1 LESRQRIG
9 DNYLILQP
17 IEPTL
22 NFQIYNR
29 YLQPSNE
36 KMCMYCW
43 LSRCHKSFRFA
54 KVRLIL
60 LGYVKTAESNSRVQG
75 DIGLKSLFLSVFT
88 MRKGLHDFPGDR
100 IFTFYWALGQICD
113 TAAMLFTRRASEFYI
128 REHIFL
134 IQ

>member
-1 LESRQRIG
+1 MKWICPYWKTVSQ
-9 DNYLILQP
+9 ILNALLKCW
-17 IEPTL
+17 IHS
-22 NFQIYNR
+22 R
-29 YLQPSNE
+29 YLQPSNA

>member
-1 LESRQRIG
+1 MRY
-9 DNYLILQP
+9 NCLILQP

-29 YLQPSNE
+29 YLQPSNA

-43 LSRCHKSFRFA
+43 LSRCHKSFKFA

-113 TAAMLFTRRASEFYI
+113 TAAMLFTRRASEFYM
-128 REHIFL
+128 REHVSL
-134 IQ
+134 IQR